1 MDEKTNF
8 ESLQNAIVAKK
19 HQTVKSMSKLT
30 LTELRFLNF
39 CLSQCDTR
47 KETNRQVKTNLNALK
62 TIYPSMDQK
71 TAYGII
77 KQTWTGMN
85 AKPLEVIEDGEN
97 GLELVGYAWI
107 EEVRYNPNTQDF
119 SFKITA
125 GAVPHLLGIK
135 EKFSEYRL
143 RDVSHF
149 SSRTTWMLFEYL
161 ETLWE
166 YQNSWRIELK
176 ELKTKLG
183 IPGKYPRW
191 ADFQNRII
199 TPAIEEI
206 NANTELSVT
215 YEKEKRGR
223 SIFALVFFVTKNPSD
238 DVINV
243 ESDLDRT
250 NALIQTLLRANI
262 GKTQAQYFAK
272 DAEKFGKIEEMTQ
285 LANSLIESYEKLKTK
300 PCTLPKYVMGGV
312 RNALHQQQLFPEKE
326 KQEPDHKAALNCWM
340 GKRQNEKKCPVRERG
355 EAGQRKKCQVCL
367 IKLPVA
373 DWGI

>member
-1 MDEKTNF
+1 MDEKTDF
-8 ESLQNAIVAKK
+8 ESIHSAIVVKR
-19 HQTVKSMSKLT
+19 HQTVKSMSKLS

-39 CLSQCDTR
+39 CIAQCDTR
-47 KETNRQVKTNLNALK
+47 KESNRQVKTNLSALK
-62 TIYPSMDQK
+62 TIYPSMDQR
-71 TAYGII
+71 TCYGII
-77 KQTWTGMN
+77 KQTWTSMN
-85 AKPLEVIEDGEN
+85 AKPLEVIEDGDN

-107 EEVRYNPNTQDF
+107 EEVRYNPKTQDF

-149 SSRTTWMLFEYL
+149 TSRTTWMLFEYL

-166 YQNSWRIELK
+166 HQNSWRVELDELK
-176 ELKTKLG
+176 AKLG
-183 IPGKYPRW
+183 IPGRYPRW
-191 ADFQNRII
+191 ADFQRVII
-199 TPAIEEI
+199 TPAINEI

-215 YEKEKRGR
+215 CEKEKRGR
-223 SIFALVFFVTKNPSD
+223 SIFALVFFVEQKAPEG
-238 DVINV
+238 VIDV
-243 ESDLDRT
+243 ESDRSRSE
-250 NALIQTLLRANI
+250 ALTQILLRANI
-262 GKTQAQYFAK
+262 SKKQAQNFVQ
-272 DAEKFGKIEEMTQ
+272 DAEKFLKIKEMTQ
-285 LANSLIESYEKLKTK
+285 LSNALIKSYDKLKKK

-312 RNALHQQQLFPEKE
+312 RNALHQRQLFTEKE
-326 KQEPDHKAALNCWM
+326 PEPDHKEALTCWM
-340 GKRQNEKKCPVRERG
+340 RKRQDGKKCPVRERG